1 MLCVQ
6 LLSVACLL
14 VQVLLWYCSL
24 SVSYGSVHAGKTLPL
39 GVQDEVCACKA
50 WLMYNILTLSC
61 SSCTERHQSSSQDTK
76 IRDMMNKLGS
86 DVCCWE
92 LFATEL
98 GMEPGN
104 IERIKRKE
112 RGDDRLCF
120 MRMLEEWRAN
130 PPPEYSFTMQS
141 VVTILRKP
149 PISLNRL
156 ANQIEHGNH

>member
-1 MLCVQ
+1 M
-6 LLSVACLL
+6 
-14 VQVLLWYCSL
+14 
-24 SVSYGSVHAGKTLPL
+24 
-39 GVQDEVCACKA
+39 
-50 WLMYNILTLSC
+50 
-61 SSCTERHQSSSQDTK
+61 SSRNRVK

-86 DVCCWE
+86 DVSPSWE

-120 MRMLEEWRAN
+120 MRVLEEWRAN
-130 PPPEYSFTMQS
+130 PPPEYPFTMQS

-149 PISLNRL
+149 PIRLNHL
-156 ANQIEHGNH
+156 ANQIERGNR